1 MLFRDKIYNME
12 HSHDPH
18 PHDVPG
24 IPEALHRTIEQVREA
39 STESLMDQQ
48 SELFFKPTT
57 QQEQDKL
64 GVVQQELAE
73 RIGKGTLDQ
82 PQ

>member
-12 HSHDPH
+12 SRHDPH

-24 IPEALHRTIEQVREA
+24 IPEALGQVIVNAQKA
-39 STESLMDQQ
+39 SAQ
-48 SELFFKPTT
+48 ELYDT
-57 QQEQDKL
+57 QLALFGSVSPQKQDEL
-64 GVVQQELAE
+64 GVVQTELAE

-82 PQ
+82 AQ